1 MGHNEK
7 RPLANLPP
15 GERILVDSNILTYH
29 LLDYPTFG
37 PICEKFLQDI
47 LDEKYQ
53 GFITPIIAS
62 ETLFNFIKAYI
73 LKTYGA
79 KGSDVPVLLKR
90 DPKILQEIPFHRPKE
105 IFGIFDILPN
115 GAVEVELSIEYI
127 SRYALL
133 TNDAI
138 NAATMEINKI
148 NSIATNDRDFERVEG
163 VKVWGLL

>member
-7 RPLANLPP
+7 RTLANVPP

-47 LDEKYQ
+47 LDKKYQ

-73 LKTYGA
+73 LMTYGA
-79 KGSDVPVLLKR
+79 KGKDAAILLKH
-90 DPKILQEIPFHRPKE
+90 DPKILQEISFDRPKE

-115 GAVEVELSIEYI
+115 GAVEVEESIEYV
-127 SRYALL
+127 SKYALL
-133 TNDAI
+133 TNDAL
-138 NAATMEINKI
+138 NAATMKVNKI
-148 NSIATNDRDFERVEG
+148 NSIATNDKDFERLTG

>member
-7 RPLANLPP
+7 RTLANLPP
-15 GERILVDSNILTYH
+15 GERILVDSNIITYH

-47 LDEKYQ
+47 LDGEYH

-79 KGSDVPVLLKR
+79 KGKDATALLKR
-90 DPKILQEIPFHRPKE
+90 DPKIIREISFDRPKE

-115 GAVEVELSIEYI
+115 GAVEVEESIEYV

-133 TNDAI
+133 TNDAL
-138 NAATMEINKI
+138 NAATMKVNEID
-148 NSIATNDRDFERVEG
+148 SIATNDKDFERLAG

>member
-1 MGHNEK
+1 MGRNEK
-7 RPLANLPP
+7 RTLADLPQ

-37 PICEKFLQDI
+37 PICEKFFQDI

-73 LKTYGA
+73 LKTYGV
-79 KGSDVPVLLKR
+79 KGKDVAIFLKR
-90 DPKILQEIPFHRPKE
+90 DLKILQEIPFDRRKE
-105 IFGIFDILPN
+105 IFGIFNILDI
-115 GAVEVELSIEYI
+115 GAVEVGESFEYV

-133 TNDAI
+133 TNDAL
-138 NAATMEINKI
+138 NAATMKVNKI
-148 NSIATNDRDFERVEG
+148 TSIVTSDKDFERLAG
-163 VKVWGLL
+163 VKIWGLL

>member
-7 RPLANLPP
+7 KDPSQFAAWRENP
-15 GERILVDSNILTYH
+15 
-29 LLDYPTFG
+29 
-37 PICEKFLQDI
+37 C
-47 LDEKYQ
+47 
-53 GFITPIIAS
+53 FITPIIAS

-90 DPKILQEIPFHRPKE
+90 DPKILQEIPFDRPNE

>member
-7 RPLANLPP
+7 GILANLPR

-37 PICEKFLQDI
+37 PICEKFFQDI

-53 GFITPIIAS
+53 GFITPLIAS

-73 LKTYGA
+73 LKTYGV
-79 KGSDVPVLLKR
+79 KGKDVAILLKR
-90 DPKILQEIPFHRPKE
+90 DPKILQEISFDRPKE
-105 IFGIFDILPN
+105 IFGIFNILDI
-115 GAVEVELSIEYI
+115 GAAEVEKSFEYM
-127 SRYALL
+127 SKYALL
-133 TNDAI
+133 TNDAL
-138 NAATMEINKI
+138 NAATMKVNKI
-148 NSIATNDRDFERVEG
+148 NSIATNDKDFDRLAG

>member
-7 RPLANLPP
+7 GILANLPR

-37 PICEKFLQDI
+37 PICEKFFQDI

-53 GFITPIIAS
+53 GFITPLIAS

-73 LKTYGA
+73 LKTYGV
-79 KGSDVPVLLKR
+79 KGKDVAILLKR
-90 DPKILQEIPFHRPKE
+90 DLKILQEISFDRPKE
-105 IFGIFDILPN
+105 IFGIFNILDI
-115 GAVEVELSIEYI
+115 GAAEVEKSFEYM
-127 SRYALL
+127 SKYALL
-133 TNDAI
+133 TNDAL
-138 NAATMEINKI
+138 NAATMKVNKI
-148 NSIATNDRDFERVEG
+148 NSIATNDKDFDRLAG